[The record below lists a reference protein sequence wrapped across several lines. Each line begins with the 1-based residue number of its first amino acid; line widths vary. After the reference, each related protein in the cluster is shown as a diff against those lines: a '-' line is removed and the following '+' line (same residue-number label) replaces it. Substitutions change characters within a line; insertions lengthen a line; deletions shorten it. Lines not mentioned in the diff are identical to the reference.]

1 MAVDKW
7 ISCGLFL
14 AGGRERV
21 EDAARQERAAGDE
34 PGEDPARGRA
44 RVERAARGIGAV
56 DAAGGDQLEAVAE
69 ALTDPA
75 HVLQRGRE
83 EGRPRE
89 AAGPLGEP
97 PLVHPPGVSGV
108 GDLYARA
115 EPGRARAVL
124 LGLPEVRRDLHE

>member
-7 ISCGLFL
+7 ITCGLFL

-56 DAAGGDQLEAVAE
+56 DAAGGDQLEAGAE

-89 AAGPLGEP
+89 AAGPLGESR
-97 PLVHPPGVSGV
+97 LVHPPGVCRVNDAGAPRQPCP
-108 GDLYARA
+108 AR
-115 EPGRARAVL
+115 
-124 LGLPEVRRDLHE
+124 GLPVWPPEA